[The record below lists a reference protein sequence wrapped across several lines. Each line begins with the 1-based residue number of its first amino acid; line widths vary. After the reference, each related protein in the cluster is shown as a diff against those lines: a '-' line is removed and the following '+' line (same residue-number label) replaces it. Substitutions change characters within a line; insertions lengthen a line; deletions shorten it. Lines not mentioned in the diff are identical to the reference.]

1 MSTDGYEHSEYWYDY
16 TRNDPNRENPFK
28 KMPVDTE
35 KYLDFV
41 HDVTSAESLDY
52 AALLT
57 RMNKLEL
64 EDDCNLSQLLTASFG
79 LAAESGEFTEI
90 VKKILL
96 QGKPYNEDNVF
107 HMKRELGDICW
118 YIAQACM
125 ALDTTFDEIIE
136 MNVDKLKKRYPGGEF
151 NVHQS
156 ENRKEGDL

>member
-1 MSTDGYEHSEYWYDY
+1 MTTDGYEQSEYWYDY

-41 HDVTSAESLDY
+41 HDVTSTESLDY

-64 EDDCNLSQLLTASFG
+64 EDDCNLSQLLTAALG
-79 LAAESGEFTEI
+79 LGAESGEFTEV
-90 VKKILL
+90 VKKIIL

-136 MNVDKLKKRYPGGEF
+136 MNVEKLKKRYPCGEF